1 MKKQFEF
8 LIYLPL
14 AAILNYASM
23 HVPGLRKIF
32 KIKNGITI
40 VLYKYSDGNVYLIL
54 LIFIYTRL
62 SLTKKHL
69 PNLYLFHIIFFMAQI
84 YIVNHE
90 LE

>member
-23 HVPGLRKIF
+23 HVTRLRKMF
-32 KIKNGITI
+32 RIKNGITL

-62 SLTKKHL
+62 MCIA
-69 PNLYLFHIIFFMAQI
+69 YYIFCGSDL
-84 YIVNHE
+84 HC
-90 LE
+90 

>member
-23 HVPGLRKIF
+23 HVPRLRKIF
-32 KIKNGITI
+32 RIKNGITI

-62 SLTKKHL
+62 TFTKS
-69 PNLYLFHIIFFMAQI
+69 IFI
-84 YIVNHE
+84 PYYIFYGSDLHC
-90 LE
+90 